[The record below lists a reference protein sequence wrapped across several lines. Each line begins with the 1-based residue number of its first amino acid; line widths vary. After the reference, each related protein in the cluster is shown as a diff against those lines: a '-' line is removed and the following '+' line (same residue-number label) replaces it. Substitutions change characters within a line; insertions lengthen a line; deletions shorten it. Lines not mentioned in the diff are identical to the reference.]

1 MSELAQVDDPGPVL
15 SGDPVA
21 PGGAGRD
28 DTQRAI
34 GRRLIDW
41 WPVLV
46 PVLIVVIGAWIYRW
60 VDEDAF
66 IDFRMIDNLLAG
78 HGLVYNLGE
87 RVEVDSDPL
96 WIFTLAGLH
105 EVFPFIA
112 LEWLSVLLGL
122 VCTAVDSSPEGVPRS
137 RWGVRGTSRRS
148 SPSAC

>member
-1 MSELAQVDDPGPVL
+1 MSGVAQVDDPGSVS
-15 SGDPVA
+15 SGYPVA
-21 PGGAGRD
+21 PSETGPD
-28 DTQRAI
+28 ETPRAT
-34 GRRLIDW
+34 GRRLIGW

-46 PVLIVVIGAWIYRW
+46 PLLIVVVGAWLYRW

-122 VCTAVDSSPEGVPRS
+122 VCTAGGFLAGGAPHS
-137 RWGVRGTSRRS
+137 RWGVRGRSCRS